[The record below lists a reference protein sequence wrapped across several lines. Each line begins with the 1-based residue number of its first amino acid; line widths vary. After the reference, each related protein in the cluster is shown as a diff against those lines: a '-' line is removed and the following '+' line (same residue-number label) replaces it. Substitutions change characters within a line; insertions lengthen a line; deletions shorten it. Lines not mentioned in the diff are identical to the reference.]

1 MDSPAD
7 IQKKFP
13 LKRAKTGIAV
23 TVAHGNIHRK
33 VLKSNIRIEGVKKT
47 MRL

>member
-1 MDSPAD
+1 MDRPAD

-23 TVAHGNIHRK
+23 TVAHGNTHCT
-33 VLKSNIRIEGVKKT
+33 VLKSSIRMEGVKK
-47 MRL
+47 